1 MASIV
6 SDEEYLRDCQ
16 DKDMPVPPFDRY
28 IYILPPHVIKK
39 RLSLGET
46 GFDGYIPD
54 FATLTERDENELK
67 ALDLVRE
74 YTNIPV
80 PRVLYQGKG
89 FNVFERIQG
98 VTVNEKAIW
107 DRVSPRQREAIRLQV
122 QDYIME
128 LSTIP
133 NPTGGIRSLVSSGE
147 VFHLQLPNRG
157 PFTSTKKFVT
167 AYANHDVLGTIPL
180 DCQPVFS
187 HLDWDLS
194 NLIIHPNLDG
204 VAGVIDWER
213 ACFFP
218 EGGRS
223 IHKMCHQ
230 WDGWEKLFDGLNF
243 PHV

>member
-1 MASIV
+1 MAPTN
-6 SDEEYLRDCQ
+6 SDEGYLRDYREE
-16 DKDMPVPPFDRY
+16 DMPVPPFDRY
-28 IYILPPHVIKK
+28 IYVLPSHVIKK

-54 FATLTERDENELK
+54 FATLEARDENELK
-67 ALDLVRE
+67 ALELVRE

-80 PRVLYQGKG
+80 PRVLHQGKG
-89 FNVFERIQG
+89 FNVFERIEG

-107 DRVSPRQREAIRLQV
+107 DCVNLRQREAILLQV
-122 QDYIME
+122 QGYIKE

-133 NPTGGIRSLVSSGE
+133 NPTGGIRSLVPSGE

-157 PFTSTKKFVT
+157 PFTSTRKFVT
-167 AYANHDVLGTIPL
+167 TYASHDVLSTIPL

-194 NLIIHPNLDG
+194 NLILYPNLDG

-230 WDGWEKLFDGLNF
+230 WDGWEKLFDGLDF
-243 PHV
+243 PRV